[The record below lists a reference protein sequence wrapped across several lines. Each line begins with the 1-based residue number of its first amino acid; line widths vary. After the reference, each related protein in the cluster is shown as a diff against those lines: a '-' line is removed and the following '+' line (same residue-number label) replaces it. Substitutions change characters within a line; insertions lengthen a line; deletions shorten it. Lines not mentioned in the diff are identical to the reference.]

1 MEPRVYLVY
10 REALRTIAV
19 GLLALWISVPVSVSG
34 AAAEPDDPPL
44 GLPVATSEGTLPEA
58 AAGVEGSQTPE
69 AEPPGGPVDATQ
81 GRSIAAKD
89 EYDEEYD
96 PWEPFNEKTFWL
108 NRNYDRYLLKPV
120 ATAYDKVVPNVVQK
134 SLKNALANVGVVRR
148 LVNNVLQLNFPGAGR
163 EVSRFLINST
173 LGVAGFFDVAKSGFG
188 IEKSDRDTG
197 QTLGVYGVGQGP
209 YLILPFLPPLTVRD
223 GIGFV
228 ADLALDPLVYFAP
241 IAALGGRTGATVIN
255 DRSLNLEL
263 YENVEETT
271 LDLYSAVRNAY
282 LQRRAKAIRD
292 ARPTIQRP
300 PASAE
305 LSSELRPASD

>member
-19 GLLALWISVPVSVSG
+19 GLLALWISVPVNVSG

-108 NRNYDRYLLKPV
+108 NRNYDQYLLKPV

-173 LGVAGFFDVAKSGFG
+173 LGVAGFFDVAKSWFDL
-188 IEKSDRDTG
+188 EKSDRDTG
-197 QTLGVYGVGQGP
+197 QTLGVWGVGHGP
-209 YLILPFLPPLTVRD
+209 YLVLPLLPPLTVRD

-228 ADLALDPLVYFAP
+228 VDVALDPVIYFAP
-241 IAALGGRTGATVIN
+241 FAATAGRTGTTLLN
-255 DRSLNLEL
+255 DRSLYLGFF
-263 YENVEETT
+263 ENVEETT
-271 LDLYSAVRNAY
+271 LDLYSAVRNGY
-282 LQRRAKAIRD
+282 LQRRAKAVMD
-292 ARPTIQRP
+292 AKPNARGSSPSQ
-300 PASAE
+300 E
-305 LSSELRPASD
+305 LSIELRPATD